1 MTEPA
6 ELTRRVRVACS
17 AGMHARPCHA
27 VVSLALAYECELRIR
42 HGELEVNGK
51 SILEL
56 MTLNAGPDA
65 ELDLRARGDDADVLL
80 ERLGELFES
89 GFGERS

>member
-1 MTEPA
+1 
-6 ELTRRVRVACS
+6 
-17 AGMHARPCHA
+17 
-27 VVSLALAYECELRIR
+27 VSLALGFDCDLRIR
-42 HGELEVNGK
+42 HGDLDVNGK

-65 ELDLRARGDDADVLL
+65 ELDLWAKGEGAKDLLAQLGD
-80 ERLGELFES
+80 LFES